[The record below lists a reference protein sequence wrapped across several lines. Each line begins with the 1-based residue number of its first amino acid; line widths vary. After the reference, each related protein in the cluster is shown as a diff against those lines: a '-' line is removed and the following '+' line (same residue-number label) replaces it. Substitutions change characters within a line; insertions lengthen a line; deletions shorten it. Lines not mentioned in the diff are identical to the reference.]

1 MTTRPSRRS
10 PDTWRPGVT
19 NLETGQAEYKEVTTE
34 DKHFRLLQATCA
46 MPLMFP
52 VFHLDGKP
60 YLDGGAADA
69 VPYRRAFEQGCD
81 RVVVILTKPRS
92 FVRKPERL
100 LPLIQRR
107 YREYPN
113 FCRTMEERPERDN
126 QSRAELF
133 RLEKEG
139 KALVIAPNTLHGV
152 GRIEHNVDQAAHA
165 VGRGLSA
172 GHGEYGAD
180 PLLHGSMIGPSPGAS
195 RAKASSISPSREKKA
210 AIRSSSSRERP

>member
-1 MTTRPSRRS
+1 
-10 PDTWRPGVT
+10 
-19 NLETGQAEYKEVTTE
+19 
-34 DKHFRLLQATCA
+34 

-133 RLEKEG
+133 QLEKEG

-152 GRIEHNVDQAAHA
+152 GRIEHNVDKLRMLWAEGIEHNVDKLRMLWAEGYQQ
-165 VGRGLSA
+165 GM
-172 GHGEYGAD
+172 EN
-180 PLLHGSMIGPSPGAS
+180 M
-195 RAKASSISPSREKKA
+195 EQ
-210 AIRSSSSRERP
+210 IRSFMDR